1 MKDRRMDYRHIPF
14 SAFLIES
21 APAPGSF
28 PVFVPLFSKFCYS
41 DNIHFMSK
49 IKSAAVFCASSKPH
63 DAIYSQAASQLG
75 KRLAQE
81 NITLV
86 YGGGARGI
94 MADTAEACFKAGGHV
109 IGVLPE
115 VFNRPEVRLKEI
127 QSELHIVKTMH
138 ERKAKMYSLSDAFIV
153 LPGGIGT
160 LEEFFEIF
168 TWKQIG
174 FHRKNVALYNVN
186 GFYTPLVS
194 FMEKIV
200 EEGLMS
206 SEVMSSLIVASS
218 LDELMEKISQD
229 EIDLPGKIK
238 D

>member
-1 MKDRRMDYRHIPF
+1 
-14 SAFLIES
+14 
-21 APAPGSF
+21 
-28 PVFVPLFSKFCYS
+28 
-41 DNIHFMSK
+41 
-49 IKSAAVFCASSKPH
+49 
-63 DAIYSQAASQLG
+63 
-75 KRLAQE
+75 
-81 NITLV
+81 
-86 YGGGARGI
+86 
-94 MADTAEACFKAGGHV
+94 
-109 IGVLPE
+109 
-115 VFNRPEVRLKEI
+115 
-127 QSELHIVKTMH
+127 
-138 ERKAKMYSLSDAFIV
+138 MYSLSDAFIV

-229 EIDLPGKIK
+229 EIDLPGKIR

>member
-1 MKDRRMDYRHIPF
+1 MEKDSQITLHVFFLTSKSAAGTIPV
-14 SAFLIES
+14 SQ
-21 APAPGSF
+21 
-28 PVFVPLFSKFCYS
+28 PLFSKFCYH
-41 DNIHFMSK
+41 DNIISMSK

-63 DAIYSQAASQLG
+63 DAIYSQAASELG
-75 KRLAQE
+75 KRLARE
-81 NITLV
+81 NISLV

-94 MADTAEACFKAGGHV
+94 MADAAEACYKAGGHV

-127 QSELHIVKTMH
+127 QSELYIVETMH
-138 ERKAKMYSLSDAFIV
+138 ERKEKMYSLSDAFIV

-200 EEGLMS
+200 KEGLMS
-206 SEVMSSLIVASS
+206 SEVLNSLIVASS
-218 LDELMEKISQD
+218 LDELIGKITQD
-229 EIDLPGKIK
+229 EITLPGKIK
-238 D
+238 DERN

>member
-1 MKDRRMDYRHIPF
+1 MKDRRMDDRHIPF
-14 SAFLIES
+14 SAFRLES
-21 APAPGSF
+21 APADGSF
-28 PVFVPLFSKFCYS
+28 HVFVPLFSKFCYS

-63 DAIYSQAASQLG
+63 DAIYSQAACELG

-81 NITLV
+81 NI
-86 YGGGARGI
+86 GGGARGI
-94 MADTAEACFKAGGHV
+94 MADTAEACFNAGGHV

-138 ERKAKMYSLSDAFIV
+138 ERKEKMYSLSDAFIV

-218 LDELMEKISQD
+218 LDELIGKITQD
-229 EIDLPGKIK
+229 EIDLPRKIK